1 MERSSSTNRFQP
13 LSSVRS
19 GDGVQ
24 ITPDVYGF
32 TTQIVNVYMIGNPAE
47 SNKWVLVDAGMPR
60 QADKVLSAAAER
72 FGEDHQ
78 LQAILLTQGH
88 FDHVGGLID
97 ILEQHPVPVYAHPE
111 ELPYITGKK
120 DYPKGDSTVEGG
132 LVAKISPEFPVEGI
146 NIGKHAHPL
155 PADGSVPGLPEWK
168 WIHTPGYTQGH
179 VSYFR
184 EQDRLLIVGDAF
196 LTVQQDSL
204 FNVLSQK
211 TNISGPP
218 PSFTLDWDAA
228 ENSVQKLA
236 ALKPSIAAPG
246 HGKPVKGAELV
257 EGLGMLSN
265 EFDEIAKPDHGRFVD
280 DK

>member
-1 MERSSSTNRFQP
+1 MERSSSTDRFQP
-13 LSSVRS
+13 LTSIRS
-19 GDGVQ
+19 GNGVQ
-24 ITPDVYGF
+24 VTPDVYGF
-32 TTQIVNVYMIGNPAE
+32 TTQIVNVYMIGDPAI
-47 SNKWVLVDAGMPR
+47 SKDWVLVDSGMPLR
-60 QADKVLSAAAER
+60 AEKILSAAAER

-97 ILEQHPVPVYAHPE
+97 ILEQHPVPVYAHPD

-132 LVAKISPEFPVEGI
+132 LVAKISPEFPTEGI
-146 NIGKHAHPL
+146 DISPHAHPL
-155 PADGSVPGLPEWK
+155 PVDGLVPGLPDWK
-168 WIHTPGYTQGH
+168 WIHTPGYTEGH

-204 FNVLSQK
+204 FNVISQK

-218 PSFTLDWDAA
+218 PSFTLNWIAA
-228 ENSVQKLA
+228 KNSVQKLA
-236 ALKPSIAAPG
+236 ALNPSIAAPG
-246 HGKPVKGAELV
+246 HGKPVMGAELA
-257 EGLGMLSN
+257 EGLAKLSAR
-265 EFDEIAKPDHGRFVD
+265 FDEIAKPDHGRFVD
-280 DK
+280 DE